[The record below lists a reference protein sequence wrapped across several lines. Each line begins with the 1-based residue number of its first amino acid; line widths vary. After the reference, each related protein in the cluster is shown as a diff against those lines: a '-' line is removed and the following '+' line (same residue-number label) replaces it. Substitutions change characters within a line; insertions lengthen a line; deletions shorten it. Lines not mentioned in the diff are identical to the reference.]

1 MRPSISL
8 LGPGPWSQAARRWL
22 LGAGCILAT
31 AAHGQSPRLVDHNT
45 LAWFGYMGDHQVAP
59 KWAVHTELQWRR
71 VNWLQTAQQVEGF
84 LGAERELT
92 SRLKAAGGGV
102 YAQTHRYGDHPSVAG
117 RPAPE
122 RRTYEELSLKTPLK
136 RLVLTHRLRLEQR
149 WLGARADQGQGD
161 VQDWVYQNRLRYQ
174 LAGTLPLRGPAL
186 DDGEWYLT
194 AYDEAF
200 LGFGR
205 HVTGNPFSE
214 NRLAGGLGYQASRR
228 ARAELL
234 YLQQLNRHARPDPVS
249 GRPVVELN
257 QGLQL
262 MLFYNL
268 DFTRQADQ

>member
-1 MRPSISL
+1 MMRQPRCL
-8 LGPGPWSQAARRWL
+8 LGLGRWSRAARHWL
-22 LGAGCILAT
+22 LGAGCALAA
-31 AAHGQSPRLVDHNT
+31 AAHGQSPRLVDRNT
-45 LAWFGYMGDHQVAP
+45 LVWLGYMGDHQVAP

-71 VNWLQTAQQVEGF
+71 VNWLQTAQQLEIF

-92 SRLKAAGGGV
+92 SRLKAASGGV
-102 YAQTHRYGDHPSVAG
+102 YARTHRYGDHPSVAG

-122 RRTYEELSLKTPLK
+122 RRTYEELTLKSPVK
-136 RLVLTHRLRLEQR
+136 RLGLTHRLRLEQR
-149 WLGARADQGQGD
+149 WLGARAAAGQGD
-161 VQDWVYQNRLRYQ
+161 VVDWVYQNRIRYQ
-174 LAGTLPLRGPAL
+174 LAATLPLRGPTL
-186 DDGEWYLT
+186 DNGEWYLT

-200 LGFGR
+200 VGFGR
-205 HVTGNPFSE
+205 HVVGNAFSE

-249 GRPVVELN
+249 GRPVVEIN

-268 DFTRQADQ
+268 DFTRHAD